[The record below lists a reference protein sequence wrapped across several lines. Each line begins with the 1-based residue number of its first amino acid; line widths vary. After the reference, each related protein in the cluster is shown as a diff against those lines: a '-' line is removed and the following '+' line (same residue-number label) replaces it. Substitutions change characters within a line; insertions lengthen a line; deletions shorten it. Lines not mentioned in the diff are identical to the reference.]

1 MSGKVIYQIIL
12 CWFWNFRIGLALP
25 GEKVMDIMDLFYM
38 EYSVG
43 VARERFWE
51 LLGSATPTLNTLSSR
66 GRSTPSPDAVRRT
79 D

>member
-43 VARERFWE
+43 MARERFWE
-51 LLGSATPTLNTLSSR
+51 LLER
-66 GRSTPSPDAVRRT
+66 GIIHVLGYEMIAVR
-79 D
+79 